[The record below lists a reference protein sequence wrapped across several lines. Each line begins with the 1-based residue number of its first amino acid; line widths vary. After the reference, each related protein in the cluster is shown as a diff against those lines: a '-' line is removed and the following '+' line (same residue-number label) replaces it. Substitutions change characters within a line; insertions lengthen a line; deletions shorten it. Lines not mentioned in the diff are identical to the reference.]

1 MIFGVKINKKKQ
13 FIDERGK
20 IMRMLRVDDE
30 EFSKF
35 GEIYFSYTYPGAV
48 KAWHR
53 HKLMTLNYA
62 AVFGKIKLVL
72 FDDRK
77 DSSTFNQIQEIYLS
91 DEDYFTV
98 TIPPMIWN
106 GFKAIENKPAI
117 VANCS
122 DLTHSEN
129 EIERKDYNDNSISYD
144 WEIKYK

>member
-1 MIFGVKINKKKQ
+1 MIFGIKINKKKQ

-20 IMRMLRVDDE
+20 IMRMLRTDDE
-30 EFSKF
+30 EFLKF
-35 GEIYFSYTYPGAV
+35 GEIYFSYTYPGAI

-53 HKLMTLNYA
+53 HKVMTLNYA

-77 DSSTFNQIQEIYLS
+77 SSPTFNQIQEIYLS

-106 GFKAIENKPAI
+106 GFKAIENQPAI
-117 VANCS
+117 IANCS
-122 DLTHSEN
+122 DQVHGED
-129 EIERKDYNDNSISYD
+129 EIERKDYDDSSISYD
-144 WEIKYK
+144 WEIKHK